1 MHGVERVSPPKDLS
15 GVQYE
20 LDEKEKAD
28 KAAQAGGTR
37 AEGELAAA
45 ALTA

>member
-1 MHGVERVSPPKDLS
+1 MDKVKPPQDLS

-20 LDEKEKAD
+20 LDEKEKAEKRD
-28 KAAQAGGTR
+28 SKKE
-37 AEGELAAA
+37 EGEQELAAA